1 MDVGPTQ
8 HTLSWAFCHF
18 LVDHLESSFFLM
30 AQPLGAFLSI
40 QGSVH
45 ASSFCLDIVQKV
57 EGWLQTSKWRHQ
69 TSSSTADNTYSLC
82 PASPSHQLK
91 TAASVPWGFCP
102 CGLVEN
108 ANCNLI
114 HVPSRLLSL
123 PETKHFA
130 PFYQPFQ
137 DDRHRVLLKSLFG
150 SVWWPVLCL
159 LEVSSPLFKSGATR
173 FRSGVTD
180 CGSCSGTS
188 WIGCISTLER

>member
-45 ASSFCLDIVQKV
+45 ASS
-57 EGWLQTSKWRHQ
+57 
-69 TSSSTADNTYSLC
+69 SSSTADNTYSLC

-123 PETKHFA
+123 PETNHLA
-130 PFYQPFQ
+130 PFYQHV
-137 DDRHRVLLKSLFG
+137 REA
-150 SVWWPVLCL
+150 SVPPCFPRRQASCSC
-159 LEVSSPLFKSGATR
+159 EVSVRQRLVAGALSAR
-173 FRSGVTD
+173 GV
-180 CGSCSGTS
+180 
-188 WIGCISTLER
+188 ISSLQVRRHSLPVWGY